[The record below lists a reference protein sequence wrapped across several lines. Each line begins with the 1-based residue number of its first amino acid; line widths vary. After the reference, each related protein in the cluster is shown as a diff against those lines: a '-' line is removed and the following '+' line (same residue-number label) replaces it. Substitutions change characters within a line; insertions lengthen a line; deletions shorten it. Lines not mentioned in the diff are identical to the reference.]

1 MSAKQPARHSDYN
14 EKEQE
19 VIQILRE
26 QKKLLDENKR
36 NKDSKSKSKQKSK
49 TQTGNRSKRAGLMFP
64 VGLIDRKLK
73 EMGVAKRIGQ
83 GAPVFLAA
91 VLEYLT
97 AEVLELA
104 GNTTKEVKKTRIL
117 PRHIQLAIHKDEEL
131 EKYLGNTTIAQGGV
145 LPGIPSVLLPAGAAK
160 KAM

>member
-1 MSAKQPARHSDYN
+1 MPFAQPDGFEEN
-14 EKEQE
+14 EKE
-19 VIQILRE
+19 VINILRE
-26 QKKLLDENKR
+26 QQKLLAEK
-36 NKDSKSKSKQKSK
+36 KSKESKSKAKQKS
-49 TQTGNRSKRAGLMFP
+49 GGGGHPSRSKRAALVFP

-104 GNTTKEVKKTRIL
+104 GNTCKEQKKTRIC

-131 EKYLGNTTIAQGGV
+131 EKYLGNTTIASGGV
-145 LPGIPSVLLPAGAAK
+145 LPGIPSVLVNPNK
-160 KAM
+160 KA